1 MSAAFYFPGVT
12 LLITHYNRSSSLE
25 RLLAA
30 FKVLNC
36 RFEEIVVSDDGSKP
50 EQLERVMAMQSL
62 YDFRLITSPKNRG
75 FPNNLNKGQDAV
87 KTPYTLYIQEDFVPT
102 TGFPPHLQDA
112 LQFMT
117 EDSKHDYIRFWSFYR
132 YPNLKPYG
140 KGFSEIVFSPWNMS
154 HLKFFMYSDN
164 PHLRRS
170 NFLQK
175 FGRYKED
182 EKGDIAEYKMAVS
195 FLQKKGNGLFYDE
208 YSTLFEHKNS
218 PDEPSTQGR
227 ADWRQSRNIFF
238 LFVRWLYLRFK
249 WMKSTWDMKF
259 MRL

>member
-1 MSAAFYFPGVT
+1 MSATFSFPDIT
-12 LLITHYNRSSSLE
+12 LLITHYNRSSSLD
-25 RLLAA
+25 RLLSS
-30 FKVLNC
+30 FQLLGC
-36 RFEEIVVSDDGSKP
+36 RFEEIVVSDDGSKQ
-50 EQLERVMAMQSL
+50 EQLDKVKSLQSL
-62 YDFRLITSPKNRG
+62 YDFRLITSPINKG

-87 KTPYTLYIQEDFVPT
+87 KTPYTLYVQEDFVPSAI
-102 TGFPPHLQDA
+102 FPAHLQDA
-112 LQFMT
+112 VQFLK
-117 EDSKHDYIRFWSFYR
+117 DDRQLDYIRFWSFYR
-132 YPNLKPYG
+132 YPVLRPYG
-140 KGFSEIVFSPWNMS
+140 KGFSKIVYSPWNMS

-170 NFLQK
+170 TFFEK

-182 EKGDIAEYKMAVS
+182 EKGDVAEYKMAVS

-208 YSTLFEHKNS
+208 YDTLFEHKNS

-227 ADWRQSRNIFF
+227 ADWRQSRNVFF
-238 LFVRWLYLRFK
+238 LFVRWIYLRFK